1 MIYFNFNIIY
11 IKITKKMNF
20 TNIDDITD
28 YINSFNLIFYI
39 TILSLLLLYKI
50 NELSY
55 LKKTHCYITQNLVE
69 TNNKII
75 LLEKKL
81 KELDEEN
88 NYKFSII
95 SDSSNLLDINSEIIK
110 TNGYDRIFLDGNR
123 MPHNINCSEQL
134 YTRFLQQFR
143 NIKIIEIEFLENEKH
158 EKTKF
163 DIMRIL
169 IEAFRDFEI
178 IFKCVSLYSEYENF
192 FNIIMN
198 SSNYRKITLYIKDN
212 LNVNKQTGNASY
224 VTHPYINELK
234 SHCIE
239 NNIEIQSNIGI

>member
-1 MIYFNFNIIY
+1 M
-11 IKITKKMNF
+11 
-20 TNIDDITD
+20 
-28 YINSFNLIFYI
+28 
-39 TILSLLLLYKI
+39 LYKI

-55 LKKTHCYITQNLVE
+55 LKKTHCYIRQNLVE

-88 NYKFSII
+88 NYKFPII
-95 SDSSNLLDINSEIIK
+95 SYASNLLDINSKIIK
-110 TNGYDRIFLDGNR
+110 TNGYDRIFLGSNI
-123 MPHNINCSEQL
+123 MPHNRNLNCSEQL
-134 YTRFLQQFR
+134 YKRFLKQFR
-143 NIKIIEIEFLENEKH
+143 NIKIIEIEFLKNEKR
-158 EKTKF
+158 EMRKF
-163 DIMRIL
+163 DIMRML

-198 SSNYRKITLYIKDN
+198 SSNYRKITLYIKN
-212 LNVNKQTGNASY
+212 NVNKQTGDALY